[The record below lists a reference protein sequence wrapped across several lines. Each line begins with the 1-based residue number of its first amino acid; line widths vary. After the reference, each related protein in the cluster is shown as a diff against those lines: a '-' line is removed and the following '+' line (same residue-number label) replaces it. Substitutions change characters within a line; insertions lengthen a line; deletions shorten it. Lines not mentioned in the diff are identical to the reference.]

1 MFARVTT
8 VFSINPEALV
18 VPEEA
23 IVPQGGRQF
32 VIKVVEPSEL
42 PAPAVAASGAVA
54 RPALPPDTKFV
65 SLRQEVK
72 LGARRQGKVQV
83 LDGLSEGQT
92 VVIAGQQRLQR
103 DGTALRIIEL
113 GRPPQGG
120 SIRSQRCSRQRAS
133 SRTASLGCEPLILSE
148 NQHAIG

>member
-8 VFSINPEALV
+8 LFAIKDQALT

-32 VIKVVEPSEL
+32 VVKVVEPADV
-42 PAPAVAASGAVA
+42 PAAAG
-54 RPALPPDTKFV
+54 RPLPPDTKFV

-72 LGARRQGKVQV
+72 LGARQLGRVEIT
-83 LDGLSEGQT
+83 EGVNEGET

-103 DGTALRIIEL
+103 DGSPLRIVEL

-120 SIRSQRCSRQRAS
+120 GPATAASGAASGVAAAASR
-133 SRTASLGCEPLILSE
+133 
-148 NQHAIG
+148 